1 MEFFKEIFFEDLKE
15 YLKQKEELFRQRND
29 FKSSETIED
38 LKNMI
43 DSLERRVTRLE
54 EDWSEVFIQYENNDK
69 SEDEA
74 KHLNCS
80 HEFKISL

>member
-1 MEFFKEIFFEDLKE
+1 M
-15 YLKQKEELFRQRND
+15 FRQRND

-38 LKNMI
+38 LKTMI
-43 DSLERRVTRLE
+43 DSLEMRVARLE
-54 EDWSEVFIQYENNDK
+54 EDWSKVFVQNEKYDK
-69 SEDEA
+69 LEDGA